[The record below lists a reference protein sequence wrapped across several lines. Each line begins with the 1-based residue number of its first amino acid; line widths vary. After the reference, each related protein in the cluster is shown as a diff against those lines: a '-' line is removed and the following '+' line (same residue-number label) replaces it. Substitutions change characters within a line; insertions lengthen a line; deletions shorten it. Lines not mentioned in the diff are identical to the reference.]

1 MRKNRKT
8 KVLAGLLTLSL
19 VAGTL
24 AYFSEEMSI
33 DNPFKTQKY
42 GGETIERFTPE
53 DEWEPGGEVNK
64 DVQAKNTGNYPLYVR
79 VKFSEKWER
88 TTKDADGNPT
98 TEVISQLDSVND
110 YDKFFPT
117 DKDTALT
124 DGSSVY
130 KNLSGATGT
139 NPKWKDGGDGWYY
152 YDEKLE
158 ENETTSI
165 LLDSVTLC
173 TNANMGKY
181 TEVKKYAV
189 VAEGTTPTEDDY
201 KESTTAP
208 TVNPGQELYQ
218 KVVTTLDSNDA
229 GLAGAQYTLTVTTQI
244 AQADANAVTG
254 WNYYPGKTTT
264 P

>member
-1 MRKNRKT
+1 MKKI

-24 AYFSEEMSI
+24 AYFSKEMSI

-53 DEWEPGGEVNK
+53 NEWEPGGEVNK
-64 DVQAKNTGNYPLYVR
+64 DVQAKNTGDYPLYVR

-88 TTKDADGNPT
+88 TTNDSQGNPT
-98 TEVISQLDSVND
+98 TQVISQLDSVND
-110 YDKFFPT
+110 YDKFFPVNQS
-117 DKDTALT
+117 TAVT

-139 NPKWKDGGDGWYY
+139 DPKWKDGGDGWYY
-152 YDEKLE
+152 YDEILE
-158 ENETTSI
+158 ENATTSI

-173 TNANMGKY
+173 GNADMGTYKP
-181 TEVKKYAV
+181 VKKYAV
-189 VAEGTTPTEDDY
+189 VAKGTIPDDNDYTESD
-201 KESTTAP
+201 TVP
-208 TVNPGQELYQ
+208 TVGEGQELYQ
-218 KVVTTLDSNDA
+218 KVVTTLDSNNA

-244 AQADANAVTG
+244 AQADADAVSD
-254 WNYYPGKTTT
+254 WAYYPGKTTT